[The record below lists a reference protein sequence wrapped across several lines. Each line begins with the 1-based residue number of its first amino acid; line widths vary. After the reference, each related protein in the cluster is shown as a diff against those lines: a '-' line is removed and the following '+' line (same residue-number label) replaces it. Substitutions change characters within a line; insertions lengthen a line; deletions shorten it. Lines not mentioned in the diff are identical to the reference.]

1 MYFLGA
7 DLIGLPAHA
16 GNEPEKGIDAAKIMC
31 DMLSSLRQ
39 GRLDELTT
47 ANFPILS
54 TSSRTRNV
62 VCDHASFRGE
72 ARSREFRCLE
82 EYVSYFK
89 DHCLRM
95 AAEKGAKICVE
106 IEEVFRPFHIGEEQE
121 VLRLARRACGA
132 VGLECLVE
140 PGGGGMD
147 ANVFNAKGISSVGV
161 ATGYYKNHTK
171 EEYLVLEDFYRAGEL
186 AAAMIQLYGEAD

>member
-1 MYFLGA
+1 
-7 DLIGLPAHA
+7 
-16 GNEPEKGIDAAKIMC
+16 MC

-106 IEEVFRPFHIGEEQE
+106 IEEVSVTVGFSGRSSPTSTRTEASRPTW
-121 VLRLARRACGA
+121 AC
-132 VGLECLVE
+132 C
-140 PGGGGMD
+140 
-147 ANVFNAKGISSVGV
+147 
-161 ATGYYKNHTK
+161 
-171 EEYLVLEDFYRAGEL
+171 
-186 AAAMIQLYGEAD
+186 